1 MPSRRASD
9 LPSDGTPAGDP
20 GVCPDDRPH
29 PGLPTGASGRVIRAA
44 AKVNLF
50 LEVLG
55 KRADGFH
62 EIATLIVPVN
72 LYDTLEVQPAAGGE
86 LRLVCDPPTVPAGP
100 TNLVWKAADELRRA
114 FGVTAGA
121 DIRLTKRIPHEA
133 GLGGGSSDAAAAI
146 AALNAVWGLNRGIRE
161 LAPVAAAVGSD
172 VPVFL
177 TVRPGWVALSESDIR
192 SDSRRESATL
202 GGWCTGR
209 GEIVTPVPVGAPLHL
224 VIVKPPVGC
233 PTAEVYKRVTVP
245 PSPRAGGAA
254 LEALASGDP
263 TRVAAALHNRLQPAA
278 FDLQPAVRRVYD
290 ALNSCGPLGCLL
302 SGSGACVFAVCRDRR
317 DAARVA
323 RRFET
328 ETRVELPG
336 CRAFAVTTPGAMT

>member
-9 LPSDGTPAGDP
+9 LPSDGPPAGSP
-20 GVCPDDRPH
+20 GVGPDDRPH

-62 EIATLIVPVN
+62 ELATLITPVN
-72 LYDTLEVQPAAGGE
+72 LYDTLEVQPAAGSE
-86 LRLVCDPPTVPAGP
+86 LRLACDPPTIPSGP
-100 TNLVWKAADELRRA
+100 TNLVWKAADAVRRA

-133 GLGGGSSDAAAAI
+133 GLGGGSSDAAATI
-146 AALNAVWGLNRGIRE
+146 TALNAVWGLNRGIRE

-177 TVRPGWVALSESDIR
+177 LNGP
-192 SDSRRESATL
+192 
-202 GGWCTGR
+202 GWCTGR
-209 GEIVTPVPVGAPLHL
+209 GEIVTPAAVGGPLHL

-233 PTAEVYKRVTVP
+233 PTAEVYRRVTVP
-245 PSPRAGGAA
+245 AA
-254 LEALASGDP
+254 PLDGQEALAALASGDP

-278 FDLQPAVRRVYD
+278 FDLQPVVRRVYD

-302 SGSGACVFAVCRDRR
+302 SGSGSCVFAVCRDRQ

-328 ETRVELPG
+328 ETRDELPG